1 MRKLIDAIRN
11 IFDPILHV
19 FRGIAIV
26 IDEDRRSD
34 PECWDHPARKRRYR
48 RRMRREAESKNNT

>member
-1 MRKLIDAIRN
+1 MRKLIDT
-11 IFDPILHV
+11 ILYV

-34 PECWDHPARKRRYR
+34 PECWDRPARKRRYR
-48 RRMRREAESKNNT
+48 RRMRREAIIKK

>member
-1 MRKLIDAIRN
+1 MRKLIDI
-11 IFDPILHV
+11 ILYV

>member
-1 MRKLIDAIRN
+1 MRKFIDI
-11 IFDPILHV
+11 ILYI

-48 RRMRREAESKNNT
+48 RRMRREARRAERRVENG

>member
-1 MRKLIDAIRN
+1 MRKLIDT
-11 IFDPILHV
+11 ILYV

-34 PECWDHPARKRRYR
+34 PECWEHPGRKRRCR